1 MWRKFGPEWQE
12 LASEEIQPSDDDWIT
27 FWNTLDE
34 SRIWSWDEAYYT
46 EARRAGEDLPQDAS
60 IEELAELSDDIL
72 SWAVEILLKDG
83 RYIDSSGSNAVPGQT
98 AKSRSSRQ
106 RRRRGGRSRR
116 DHKPEAEKAEVEL
129 TAIMLADSNAG
140 IPDNTFDLFLGALK
154 TLIQGKELGDEEE
167 IPSAVETS
175 FRGRTEK
182 KRSRKSPLEALES
195 ETAVTK
201 KVRKKRRTLRRRDGA
216 PSNKSETTNTTHKRS
231 NRRRK
236 GTSAAGEGDASQP
249 QNSGAEGATKKRRRR
264 RKRSGK
270 PSTDAAGA
278 PTAANASTAESG
290 GENKPPRRR
299 RRRSNKPRNP
309 EDRSGQTNGPAK
321 ENGPAGEG
329 AVKKRRR
336 RRRRRPG
343 NKEGESSPPAGD

>member
-129 TAIMLADSNAG
+129 TAIMFADSIAG
-140 IPDNTFDLFLGALK
+140 IPYNTLDLFLGALH
-154 TLIQGKELGDEEE
+154 TLIQGKDL
-167 IPSAVETS
+167 
-175 FRGRTEK
+175 
-182 KRSRKSPLEALES
+182 
-195 ETAVTK
+195 
-201 KVRKKRRTLRRRDGA
+201 
-216 PSNKSETTNTTHKRS
+216 
-231 NRRRK
+231 
-236 GTSAAGEGDASQP
+236 
-249 QNSGAEGATKKRRRR
+249 
-264 RKRSGK
+264 
-270 PSTDAAGA
+270 
-278 PTAANASTAESG
+278 
-290 GENKPPRRR
+290 
-299 RRRSNKPRNP
+299 
-309 EDRSGQTNGPAK
+309 
-321 ENGPAGEG
+321 
-329 AVKKRRR
+329 
-336 RRRRRPG
+336 
-343 NKEGESSPPAGD
+343 

>member
-154 TLIQGKELGDEEE
+154 TLIQG
-167 IPSAVETS
+167 
-175 FRGRTEK
+175 
-182 KRSRKSPLEALES
+182 
-195 ETAVTK
+195 
-201 KVRKKRRTLRRRDGA
+201 
-216 PSNKSETTNTTHKRS
+216 
-231 NRRRK
+231 
-236 GTSAAGEGDASQP
+236 
-249 QNSGAEGATKKRRRR
+249 
-264 RKRSGK
+264 
-270 PSTDAAGA
+270 
-278 PTAANASTAESG
+278 
-290 GENKPPRRR
+290 
-299 RRRSNKPRNP
+299 
-309 EDRSGQTNGPAK
+309 
-321 ENGPAGEG
+321 
-329 AVKKRRR
+329 
-336 RRRRRPG
+336 
-343 NKEGESSPPAGD
+343 